1 MPEIQSV
8 RDLLRRYLRQQIEL
22 GRDELYFESA
32 PREGWLERLSSSKAR
47 PIEAEPSAAATSRG
61 EAVSDLPAGALGGK
75 SGEAGLGGAEVAPNG
90 EAGDE
95 FGELRGDVLGCTR
108 CRLSESRRTVV
119 FGEGDRSADLLV
131 VGEAPGLE
139 EDRSG
144 RPFVG
149 PAGQLLDKMLGA
161 IGFQRREVFICNVL
175 KCRPPNNRDPLADE
189 VASCR
194 PYLRKQVELIKP
206 KAICAFGRF
215 AAQTLLD
222 SEMSLSRMRGAR
234 HDFMGIPVV
243 ATYHPAA
250 LLRNTQWKRPA
261 WDDLKLLRR
270 IYDEAGGR
278 PPGGGGA

>member
-1 MPEIQSV
+1 MAEMQNA

-22 GRDELYFESA
+22 GGDELYLEVSS
-32 PREGWLERLSSSKAR
+32 REHWLERLSESEAR
-47 PIEAEPSAAATSRG
+47 PFEAAPPAPGMSRSDAGSEKRTVPGGEESDAFSA
-61 EAVSDLPAGALGGK
+61 
-75 SGEAGLGGAEVAPNG
+75 
-90 EAGDE
+90 
-95 FGELRGDVLGCTR
+95 LRTDVLGCTR
-108 CRLSESRRTVV
+108 CRLAESRRTVV
-119 FGEGDRSADLLV
+119 FGEGDGSADLLV
-131 VGEAPGLE
+131 VGEAPGVE

-149 PAGQLLDKMLGA
+149 PAGRLLDKMLSA
-161 IGFQRREVFICNVL
+161 IGFRREEVFICNVL

-222 SEMSLSRMRGAR
+222 NEMSLSRMRGAK

-261 WDDLKLLRR
+261 WEDLKLLRR

-278 PPGGGGA
+278 PPGGESA